1 MSSTVLN
8 LEKQLPDILR
18 ALKRQEKVVVSYG
31 KKKLA
36 LIQPLAEDVAPKAVY
51 PEGDIR
57 NDPLFGIWK
66 DREDMADPAA
76 YVRSIREKR
85 RYDF

>member
-1 MSSTVLN
+1 MTTSVLD
-8 LEKQLPDILR
+8 LEKQLPEVLR
-18 ALKRQEKVVVSYG
+18 ALKRKEKIVVSYG
-31 KKKLA
+31 KKKRA
-36 LIQPLAEDVAPKAVY
+36 VIEPIPED
-51 PEGDIR
+51 DIR
-57 NDPLFGIWK
+57 NSPLFGIWR